1 MLSQS
6 MRMELA
12 DSGVTV
18 VDVCPGDI
26 KTEFTAHRVK
36 EVETNFRYGER
47 VKRAAYKIDSRQHK
61 RMDVKVVTKCVHK
74 ICNRKNPKPMWI
86 IGAKFKLFYFLKRFV
101 STRTFNACIER
112 FFGGY

>member
-1 MLSQS
+1 MLSQT

-47 VKRAAYKIDSRQHK
+47 VKRAAHKVDSRQNK
-61 RMDVKVVTKCVHK
+61 RMDVSVVTKCVNR

-86 IGAKFKLFYFLKRFV
+86 IGGKFKLFYFLKRCV
-101 STRTFNACIER
+101 STRIFNACIDR
-112 FFGGY
+112 YFGGY